1 VGTDRVELMLALE
14 TFSVLVSS
22 KNDES
27 STRITALNVG
37 GILVET
43 MRVFS
48 RTDREVT
55 SLAASALARIS
66 DEKASTGLGYHLSP
80 ADARLCSS
88 LLQDVDALL
97 SSDGVTTI
105 DLLDML
111 GGDMVSLVASKM
123 SSSDAAVQV
132 AGMLK
137 NVMAQRMA
145 EKLSTEEGTRG
156 VVSYICTTIV
166 KSYIDSFF
174 FFFFYS
180 FTHTHT
186 HTHTHTQ
193 ESIH

>member
-1 VGTDRVELMLALE
+1 MTKNAAVTDGSIAGTDRAELMLALE
-14 TFSVLVSS
+14 TFSVLASS
-22 KNDES
+22 KSDES

-43 MRVFS
+43 MHVFA
-48 RTDREVT
+48 RTDRDVT

-66 DEKASTGLGYHLSP
+66 DEKASTGLGYHLSH

-88 LLQDVDALL
+88 LLQELDALL
-97 SSDGVTTI
+97 SSDGGGGTTS

-145 EKLSTEEGTRG
+145 ERLSTEEGK
-156 VVSYICTTIV
+156 V
-166 KSYIDSFF
+166 FF
-174 FFFFYS
+174 FLECLFVCLFVCC
-180 FTHTHT
+180 
-186 HTHTHTQ
+186 
-193 ESIH
+193 SII